1 MPRIGKTLSVALFLL
16 SLAGC
21 RSREAVTFTNWASS
35 SPRSAVDS
43 SGASLKLISAG
54 NAVVQHAKATA
65 KPDSKGRLAAPIT
78 ARTTFFPKQKAAARK
93 VIGHSRSAALMA
105 AKGVLIFSYRPTGL
119 DMPPEYLS
127 GLRLIGASL
136 LWDIEDAMAAHDYE
150 KAISACGSATTLGY
164 ALMSGG
170 AYEASLGASIINQS
184 RQKMVQV
191 LGMLNGIQLGKLGSA
206 IQKASANRTPLQI
219 PIENERDNML
229 LALQQTQD
237 AFEKNKLTG
246 LQDRIGSSAKDTI
259 EYLQSMEKDQEKGK
273 VLFDWIGNDI
283 TARTNWY
290 LKFVKN
296 PRSAGLPP
304 KKDESKAKLMVYR
317 YFGSSIEN
325 LVPMLQMTV
334 CRTELFVLECY
345 LKQKLKMQ
353 KPLPKSLAAFSKSAT
368 LDPFT
373 GEPFYYKAGASS
385 YVLYSAGEDGIDN
398 GGITD
403 SNFRHPDL
411 LLEKAHT

>member
-1 MPRIGKTLSVALFLL
+1 MPRIGEIHLAALFLL
-16 SLAGC
+16 TLAGC
-21 RSREAVTFTNWASS
+21 KSREAVTFTNWASS
-35 SPRSAVDS
+35 SPRTAVDS
-43 SGASLKLISAG
+43 NGASVKLIAAG
-54 NAVVQHAKATA
+54 NAVVQQAKASA
-65 KPDSKGRLAAPIT
+65 KPDAKGRLAAPIT

-93 VIGHSRSAALMA
+93 VIGHSRSAALTA
-105 AKGVLIFSYRPTGL
+105 AKEIVIFSYKPTGL
-119 DMPPEYLS
+119 DMPPGYLS

-136 LWDIEDAMAAHDYE
+136 IWDIEDAIAAHDYD
-150 KAISACGSATTLGY
+150 KAISACGSVTSLGY

-170 AYEASLGASIINQS
+170 AYEVSLGASMINRS

-206 IQKASANRTPLQI
+206 LQKSSANRTPLQI

-229 LALQQTQD
+229 LALQQAQD

-246 LQDRIGSSAKDTI
+246 LQDRIGTSAKDTI
-259 EYLQSMEKDQEKGK
+259 DYLQSMEKDQEKGK
-273 VLFDWIGNDI
+273 ALFDWIGNDI

-290 LKFVKN
+290 MKLVKN

-304 KKDESKAKLMVYR
+304 KKDDTKAKLMVYR

-334 CRTELFVLECY
+334 CRTELFILECY

-353 KPLPKSLAAFSKSAT
+353 KPLPSSLAAFSKSAT

-373 GEPFYYKAGASS
+373 GEPFYYKAGTSS